1 VEPETFEVFERTAMD
16 FSQFPVIIGSMTKPA
31 DKFEATRTVVETI
44 KEFDP
49 KEQEMIFRWAAETLG
64 LPQPFSVATRGP
76 VNTASTIA
84 ATPPQPSI
92 VPAAASGSA
101 QDIQSFV
108 ASKRPRS
115 DVQFAATVAYYY
127 RFVAPE
133 PEKKASITEK
143 DLLDACRKVTR
154 QRPKHPYMTLNNAF
168 HAGLLDRPD
177 KGSFSIN
184 AVGENLVAMTL
195 PGENPAVNAKKKT
208 VKTRKPRTARKAGK
222 KASAK
227 NKA

>member
-1 VEPETFEVFERTAMD
+1 M
-16 FSQFPVIIGSMTKPA
+16 IGAMTKPT

-49 KEQEMIFRWAAETLG
+49 NEQEMIFRWAAESLA
-64 LPQPFSVATRGP
+64 LPQPFSAVAKGSVDTSST
-76 VNTASTIA
+76 TAT
-84 ATPPQPSI
+84 TPQAPI
-92 VPAAASGSA
+92 VPGATSGSA

-115 DVQFAATVAYYY
+115 DVQFSASVAYYY

-133 PEKKASITEK
+133 PEKKTSITEK

-168 HAGLLDRPD
+168 HAGLLDRPN

-195 PGENPAVNAKKKT
+195 PGDNPGANGGKKS
-208 VKTRKPRTARKAGK
+208 VKARKSRTKRKAGRR
-222 KASAK
+222 ASAK

>member
-1 VEPETFEVFERTAMD
+1 
-16 FSQFPVIIGSMTKPA
+16 MTKPA
-31 DKFEATRTVVETI
+31 DKFEATRTVVDTI
-44 KEFDP
+44 KDFDP

-64 LPQPFSVATRGP
+64 LPQPFSAGTRGP
-76 VNTASTIA
+76 GNAASTIA
-84 ATPPQPSI
+84 ATPQPSI
-92 VPAAASGSA
+92 LPAAASGSA

-115 DVQFAATVAYYY
+115 DVQFAAAVAYYY

-133 PEKKASITEK
+133 PEKKTSITEK

-168 HAGLLDRPD
+168 HAGLLDRPN

-195 PGENPAVNAKKKT
+195 PGDNPAATAKKKS
-208 VKTRKPRTARKAGK
+208 VKTRKPKTARKAGK

>member
-1 VEPETFEVFERTAMD
+1 
-16 FSQFPVIIGSMTKPA
+16 MTKPA

-64 LPQPFSVATRGP
+64 LPQPFSATTKIP
-76 VNTASTIA
+76 VNTASTIT
-84 ATPPQPSI
+84 ATPQPSI
-92 VPAAASGSA
+92 VPAGASVVSA

-115 DVQFAATVAYYY
+115 DVQFAAAVAYYY

-133 PEKKASITEK
+133 PEKKTSITEK

-195 PGENPAVNAKKKT
+195 PGDGPAANAKKKSA
-208 VKTRKPRTARKAGK
+208 KPRKLKSTRKPGK
-222 KASAK
+222 KASGK